1 MNNSTKYDN
10 CLLID
15 EMNSFNEFYRCL
27 NYFIQSTP
35 MTILITSL
43 IQIITSFILNLSLI
57 VLFFVK
63 KELTVF
69 DKIMISH
76 ATVDFMIGLCDFP
89 FFILAVI
96 FGYWP
101 FNKILCI
108 YWVAMDNALGSLEI
122 ISVLLMT
129 WAIIRCILA
138 PTTYLKENIIKH
150 ISFVILSI
158 WFLVFATWTV
168 VSAIM
173 LEQTFQQDNCVLY
186 LEQQYATATVI
197 FVIYLVPLGLIVFLT
212 IFFNVVLYKKKSIL
226 KINDFFRTK
235 IKTKKTQEQS
245 VVSKILPTQ
254 SMCSLNSQAKLT
266 IIVAIFCS
274 LYIPCYLVW
283 FLSEIC
289 TDCVSMNLFN
299 IISLVSYFPSFI
311 NPLVMLVINKSL
323 YLAFFS

>member
-15 EMNSFNEFYRCL
+15 EMNSFNEF
-27 NYFIQSTP
+27 
-35 MTILITSL
+35 
-43 IQIITSFILNLSLI
+43 
-57 VLFFVK
+57 
-63 KELTVF
+63 F

-150 ISFVILSI
+150 ISFVY
-158 WFLVFATWTV
+158 
-168 VSAIM
+168 
-173 LEQTFQQDNCVLY
+173 C
-186 LEQQYATATVI
+186 
-197 FVIYLVPLGLIVFLT
+197 
-212 IFFNVVLYKKKSIL
+212 
-226 KINDFFRTK
+226 
-235 IKTKKTQEQS
+235 
-245 VVSKILPTQ
+245 
-254 SMCSLNSQAKLT
+254 
-266 IIVAIFCS
+266 
-274 LYIPCYLVW
+274 
-283 FLSEIC
+283 
-289 TDCVSMNLFN
+289 LFN
-299 IISLVSYFPSFI
+299 YFLQCCFI
-311 NPLVMLVINKSL
+311 QEKKHTKNK
-323 YLAFFS
+323 